1 MSNHKPVQWWYPHY
15 LPRAARGVVLWLC
28 VSWFVNPGLNMK
40 YICVRSPGE
49 RERLAFRIRWFLRL
63 ALALTP

>member
-1 MSNHKPVQWWYPHY
+1 M
-15 LPRAARGVVLWLC
+15 VLWLC